1 MNPIQLDL
9 LEPTG
14 DDLARL
20 ALKHSATADAFR
32 RNAQAASTRGFHS
45 SCLLFTRWSE
55 QSQGEAEIC
64 EQALYLE
71 RLAGLAC

>member
-1 MNPIQLDL
+1 MNPVQFDL

-20 ALKHSATADAFR
+20 ALKHVATADGFR
-32 RNAQAASTRGFHS
+32 RNAQAACTRGFHS
-45 SCLLFTRWSE
+45 SARLFTHWAE
-55 QSQGEAEIC
+55 QSQAEAEIC

-71 RLAGLAC
+71 RLAGLSC